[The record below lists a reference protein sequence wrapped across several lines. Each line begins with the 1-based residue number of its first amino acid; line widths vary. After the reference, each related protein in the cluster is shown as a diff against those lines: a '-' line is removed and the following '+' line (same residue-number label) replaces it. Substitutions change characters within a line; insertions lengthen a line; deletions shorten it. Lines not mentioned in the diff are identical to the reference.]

1 MNHRSW
7 VSILLCAAAGV
18 LAPSVARASRAYVA
32 TSCTVTAACGVPSGI
47 SVIDRTT
54 HTVAAYER
62 GRYVDVI
69 STQEQKLV
77 TSLFG
82 LAGPGQIAVSPDSA
96 LVYVTGA
103 TFHAPMTV
111 IAVPHGGESMMARAL
126 CACIAAVGM
135 RGPVWAQ
142 ESSCGQA
149 GRPVRGR
156 AALACAAKSVSAA
169 GGAPAPRGCRT
180 LEQMYKL
187 KGQERQH

>member
-1 MNHRSW
+1 MNHRIW
-7 VSILLCAAAGV
+7 VSILLRAAAGA

-47 SVIDRTT
+47 SVIGTT
-54 HTVAAYER
+54 HTVAAYEL

-82 LAGPGQIAVSPDSA
+82 LAEPGQIAVSPDSA

-180 LEQMYKL
+180 LAQRYKL
-187 KGQERQH
+187 QGQGRRH